1 MEKLKLMLINIF
13 TRRTKMDSLI
23 TDLKKAEKIL
33 SEYSGGY
40 SGEYLSAEEF
50 HTDLVDRIKKLESGD
65 ESVVEDLWIW
75 FAPTCQWDDFVGN
88 IDIGERIF
96 QRLNKIKNKA
106 SR

>member
-1 MEKLKLMLINIF
+1 MNIF
-13 TRRTKMDSLI
+13 TNRTKISSLI

-40 SGEYLSAEEF
+40 SGEYLSTEEF
-50 HTDLVDRIKKLESGD
+50 HEDLIDRIKKLENGD
-65 ESVVEDLWIW
+65 ESVIEDLWIW
-75 FAPTCQWDDFVGN
+75 FAPTCQWDDFVGD
-88 IDIGERIF
+88 IDLGERIF

>member
-1 MEKLKLMLINIF
+1 MLMNIF
-13 TRRTKMDSLI
+13 TNRTKMSLLI

-40 SGEYLSAEEF
+40 SGEHLSAEDF
-50 HTDLVDRIKKLESGD
+50 HSDLVDRIKKLENGD
-65 ESVVEDLWIW
+65 ESVIEDLWVW

-88 IDIGERIF
+88 IDLGGRIF